1 MATTASPPMTVATVA
16 MTTATGEAAVT
27 EARHGAVAARAAPKP
42 LLETSSRNSTSDV
55 LLEDQ
60 GNRQGGRALLY
71 VWALE
76 QRGSRR
82 GWDESA
88 EQDQLVP
95 WVLVPQ
101 QQRRRPTAPRERKKR
116 EGRPG
121 GAQQEPASTQST
133 TTVEEKVPRASPR
146 SETAQPKGST
156 YQRYYHLYRRGE
168 LEEDVVAAG
177 GTVLAG
183 GYERDNWWVV
193 AGRKEGDEA

>member
-1 MATTASPPMTVATVA
+1 
-16 MTTATGEAAVT
+16 VT
-27 EARHGAVAARAAPKP
+27 EARQGAGAAQAAPKP
-42 LLETSSRNSTSDV
+42 LPETNGPNSTSDV
-55 LLEDQ
+55 LLGDQ
-60 GNRQGGRALLY
+60 GNGQGGRALLY

-82 GWDESA
+82 GWDEGA
-88 EQDQLVP
+88 QQDQLVP

-101 QQRRRPTAPRERKKR
+101 QQQHPVAPRGKR
-116 EGRPG
+116 MREKRPR
-121 GAQQEPASTQST
+121 GAQQEPASMQATPAATDPTCT
-133 TTVEEKVPRASPR
+133 TTAGQNIPPASLGSKTLQPR
-146 SETAQPKGST
+146 GST

-193 AGRKEGDEA
+193 AGRKQGDEA